1 MSLTEPEYTICPC
14 CGEHTNG
21 DNVFLMSAA
30 EVIVIEEK
38 NLVIADSVLDEDILP
53 EPRYVHATCMDEA
66 AQHLLEASALLSL
79 TKEPE
84 HCCFCQAHFTEGE
97 VIAKYTAGVVD
108 QNAEF
113 TESEQHEYVD
123 HYVCERC
130 HHEMF
135 YWLFEP
141 EIYDIPS

>member
-1 MSLTEPEYTICPC
+1 
-14 CGEHTNG
+14 
-21 DNVFLMSAA
+21 
-30 EVIVIEEK
+30 
-38 NLVIADSVLDEDILP
+38 
-53 EPRYVHATCMDEA
+53 MDEA
-66 AQHLLEASALLSL
+66 AQHLMEINVLSL

-84 HCCFCQAHFTEGE
+84 HCCFCQEHFTEGE

-113 TESEQHEYVD
+113 TESEEHEYVD

-141 EIYDIPS
+141 EVYDIPS